1 MPPVQMLPGNSPSP
15 RLSAWIVLAML
26 AMIAVPA
33 AITLH
38 TVHVAAV
45 AQIPSPNPTPHG
57 YSWSLLLFVAPV
69 VVIGGWFLPSEGIRI
84 PQRAFWRTLWILVP
98 VGCGLDFFFAN
109 RFFVYPNAGATLGIG
124 APAIG
129 GNVPLEEYVF
139 YFTGFLAV
147 LLIYVWLGEYW
158 LAAYSVP
165 DYLGEAR
172 QIHRLLKFHP
182 ASLLIGLALIAVAVL
197 YKKLRSPFPAG
208 FPGYFTLLVIGGVVP
223 SAILFPV
230 ARRFINWR
238 ALSLTIF
245 MILLISLFWEATLAV
260 PYGWWGYQQ
269 REMVG
274 LFIGAWAGLPIEAVT
289 VWIAVTYGTVIVYE
303 IVKVWQASGKPARS
317 AFLGSAHATAFASTS
332 ATAAPRRR
340 RTGR

>member
-1 MPPVQMLPGNSPSP
+1 MPPVPMLPGNSPSP

-33 AITLH
+33 GITLH

-45 AQIPSPNPTPHG
+45 AQIPGPNPTPHG
-57 YSWSLLLFVAPV
+57 YSWSLLLFVVPA
-69 VVIGGWFLPSEGIRI
+69 VVIGGWFLPSEGVRI
-84 PQRAFWRTLWILVP
+84 SQRAFWRTLWILVP

-109 RFFVYPNAGATLGIG
+109 RFFVYPNAGATVRIG

-158 LAAYSVP
+158 LAAYNVS
-165 DYLGEAR
+165 DYRVEAK
-172 QIHRLLKFHP
+172 QIRRLLNFHP
-182 ASLLIGLALIAVAVL
+182 ASLFAGLALIAAAIL
-197 YKKLRSPFPAG
+197 YKKLRSPFPEG
-208 FPGYFTLLVIGGVVP
+208 FPGYFTVLILGGMVP
-223 SAILFPV
+223 SASLFPA

-238 ALSLTIF
+238 AFSLTLF
-245 MILLISLFWEATLAV
+245 MILLISMFWEATLAV
-260 PYGWWGYQQ
+260 PYGWWGYRQQ
-269 REMVG
+269 EMMG

-289 VWIAVTYGTVIVYE
+289 VWIAVTYGTTIVYE
-303 IVKVWQASGKPARS
+303 IVKVWQASGKPARN
-317 AFLGSAHATAFASTS
+317 AFLGSANAETHQDTGDPPT
-332 ATAAPRRR
+332 PR
-340 RTGR
+340 

>member
-1 MPPVQMLPGNSPSP
+1 MLPGNSPSP

-33 AITLH
+33 GITLH

-57 YSWSLLLFVAPV
+57 YSWSLLLFVVPV
-69 VVIGGWFLPSEGIRI
+69 VVIGGWFLPSERVRL

-98 VGCGLDFFFAN
+98 IGCALDFFFAN

-129 GNVPLEEYVF
+129 GNVPLEEYIF

-158 LAAYSVP
+158 LAAYNVP
-165 DYLGEAR
+165 DYSGEAR

-182 ASLLIGLALIAVAVL
+182 ASLLVGLALIAVAVL
-197 YKKLRSPFPAG
+197 YKKLRSPFPEG
-208 FPGYFTLLVIGGVVP
+208 FPGYFTVLVIGVMVP
-223 SAILFPV
+223 SASLFPI

-245 MILLISLFWEATLAV
+245 MILLISMFWEATLAV

-274 LFIGAWAGLPIEAVT
+274 LFIGAWAGLPVEAVT
-289 VWIAVTYGTVIVYE
+289 VWIAVTYGTTIVYE
-303 IVKVWQASGKPARS
+303 IVKVWQASGKPARN
-317 AFLGSAHATAFASTS
+317 AFLGSANAETH
-332 ATAAPRRR
+332 
-340 RTGR
+340 